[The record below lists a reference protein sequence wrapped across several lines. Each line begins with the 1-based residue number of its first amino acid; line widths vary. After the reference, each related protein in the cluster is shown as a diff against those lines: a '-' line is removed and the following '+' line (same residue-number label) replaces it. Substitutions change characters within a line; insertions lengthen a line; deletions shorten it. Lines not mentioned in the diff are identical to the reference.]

1 MPDDERRISA
11 LEARMAVLER
21 RADDQDKGLTSVN
34 SKLWTGVW
42 VVLAFVANQILGL
55 LPWGPK

>member
-1 MPDDERRISA
+1 M
-11 LEARMAVLER
+11 EARLAVLER
-21 RADDQDKGLTSVN
+21 RADDQDKAVAGLN

-55 LPWGPK
+55 LPWGPR

>member
-1 MPDDERRISA
+1 MADDERRISS
-11 LEARMAVLER
+11 LEARIAVLER
-21 RADDQDKGLTSVN
+21 RADDQDKDISSLG

>member
-1 MPDDERRISA
+1 MAEDEKRMAA
-11 LEARMAVLER
+11 LEADVAVLKN
-21 RADDQDKGLTSVN
+21 RADTLEKRAASIEGR
-34 SKLWTGVW
+34 LWTGIW

>member
-1 MPDDERRISA
+1 MAEDEKRMA
-11 LEARMAVLER
+11 KLEADVAVLQN
-21 RADDQDKGLTSVN
+21 RADTLEKRASSIEGR
-34 SKLWTGVW
+34 LWTGIW